1 MGERAR
7 CRDEGSR
14 GPVETRIEVRW
25 GLREDEARVA
35 ELLELNGMP
44 RWSAF
49 EERYIVAEERGE
61 VLAAL
66 GYRMASK
73 RLFLGLLVADPWGG
87 ERRLAEALYAGALD
101 LAWEAGIGEVYA
113 RTVCGDYPGEVGY
126 RWRRG
131 SWYADTIL
139 PFEIWRELPASGWRR
154 VLDLMGIA
162 AVPFFRAF
170 RS

>member
-1 MGERAR
+1 MEAG
-7 CRDEGSR
+7 
-14 GPVETRIEVRW
+14 VEVRW

-49 EERYIVAEERGE
+49 EERYILAGERGE

-66 GYRMASK
+66 GYRTASK

-101 LAWEAGIGEVYA
+101 LAREAGIGEVYA
-113 RTVCGDYPGEVGY
+113 RAVCGDYPGEVGY

-131 SWYADTIL
+131 SCMRTRFL
-139 PFEIWRELPASGWRR
+139 PSRSEES
-154 VLDLMGIA
+154 
-162 AVPFFRAF
+162 FRQAIGARF
-170 RS
+170 LT